1 MLILKNFAV
10 SIKLVDQ
17 NLTKINQRKKNK
29 Q

>member
-17 NLTKINQRKKNK
+17 NQNKINQRKKNK